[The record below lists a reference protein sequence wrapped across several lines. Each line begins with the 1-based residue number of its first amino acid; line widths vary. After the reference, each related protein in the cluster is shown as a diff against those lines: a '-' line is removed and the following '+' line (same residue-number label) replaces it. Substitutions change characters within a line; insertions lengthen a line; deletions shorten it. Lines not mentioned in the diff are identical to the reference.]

1 MLLPLIIAVLLT
13 TTSPMIVSKCID
25 DFYCLIVYS
34 KLIQVKGQESM
45 LIKLM
50 LRIRLSH
57 HMVPNLCS
65 SISCLPSCL
74 LELLSLL

>member
-1 MLLPLIIAVLLT
+1 MLLPLIIAV